1 MEQNAQKMADYW
13 EHHLSTMENITVNV
27 AGGIADSFGGMFNN
41 VIDGTQNMKEAF
53 ANLGQSII
61 ANIAQI
67 IAKMIAMYAIE
78 QAIMAAAGIFGFSP
92 TKILKGLGMK
102 HIGGLITQADMPR
115 YHMGGMIRPLGQDEV
130 PIIAQAGER
139 IIPRGASGGTQTP
152 KVEINLHNEGEALNP
167 NKKQMRMDEGKLV
180 VDLWLER
187 MNTSPSERRRARRSL
202 S

>member
-1 MEQNAQKMADYW
+1 
-13 EHHLSTMENITVNV
+13 
-27 AGGIADSFGGMFNN
+27 
-41 VIDGTQNMKEAF
+41 
-53 ANLGQSII
+53 
-61 ANIAQI
+61 
-67 IAKMIAMYAIE
+67 
-78 QAIMAAAGIFGFSP
+78 
-92 TKILKGLGMK
+92 
-102 HIGGLITQADMPR
+102 MPR